1 MSDEEFDNLDDVLN
15 NTGDNQP
22 VDTVL
27 EAVET
32 EVIGNTTTTI
42 EDDTPLTQDEALE
55 LTEAIQSTVT
65 AVYVMLWRAHQGK
78 AYKALG
84 YDTWEEYVRERFDF
98 SVRKSYRL
106 LDLAQTV
113 KAIEEAAP
121 EDTEV
126 HLTSAQV
133 QDIKR
138 ELPRVTA
145 RVRTET
151 EGKTPEESAHIIGG
165 IVDETRAEVKEQ
177 KNVVAPEPHEN
188 KITQENEDVAREE
201 TEEEEYARLEEEAD
215 KILETHNI
223 TPHSPSPHEEHPET
237 SKDTSDTMYDD
248 GETVATLSMDG
259 EENTLENGFKK
270 ISLHNFYTFIAHL
283 PNLPEPEIAVQI
295 MPEERARETIIAV
308 QSVKLWAEIFLSLLP
323 EDLQEED
330 FVKLMTTPKE

>member
-22 VDTVL
+22 VDTIL
-27 EAVET
+27 ETVET

-42 EDDTPLTQDEALE
+42 EDTPLTQDEALE

-151 EGKTPEESAHIIGG
+151 EGKTPEESTHIIGG
-165 IVDETRAEVKEQ
+165 IVDETRAEVKEH
-177 KNVVAPEPHEN
+177 KNSAAPEPDEN
-188 KITQENEDVAREE
+188 NTPQENVVREE

-223 TPHSPSPHEEHPET
+223 TPHTPFPHEEQPET
-237 SKDTSDTMYDD
+237 PKDTSNTVYDD
-248 GETVATLSMDG
+248 GEPVATLSMDG

>member
-22 VDTVL
+22 VDTIL
-27 EAVET
+27 ETVET

-42 EDDTPLTQDEALE
+42 EDTPLTQDEALE

-151 EGKTPEESAHIIGG
+151 EGKTPEESTHIIGS

-177 KNVVAPEPHEN
+177 KNVTTPEPDDTN
-188 KITQENEDVAREE
+188 TPQENEDVVREE

-223 TPHSPSPHEEHPET
+223 TPHTPPPHENPET
-237 SKDTSDTMYDD
+237 PKDTSDTMYDD
-248 GETVATLSMDG
+248 GETVATLSMADG

-295 MPEERARETIIAV
+295 MLEERARETIIAV

>member
-15 NTGDNQP
+15 NTVDNQP
-22 VDTVL
+22 VDTIL
-27 EAVET
+27 ETVET

-42 EDDTPLTQDEALE
+42 EDTPLTQDEALE

-151 EGKTPEESAHIIGG
+151 EGKTPEESTHIIGS

-177 KNVVAPEPHEN
+177 KNVTTPEPDESN
-188 KITQENEDVAREE
+188 TAQEDVVLEE
-201 TEEEEYARLEEEAD
+201 TEEEEYARLEGEAD

-223 TPHSPSPHEEHPET
+223 TPHTPPPHENPET
-237 SKDTSDTMYDD
+237 PKDTSDTMYDD
-248 GETVATLSMDG
+248 GEMVATLSMADG

-295 MPEERARETIIAV
+295 MPEERTRETIIAV

>member
-22 VDTVL
+22 VDTIL
-27 EAVET
+27 ETVET

-42 EDDTPLTQDEALE
+42 EDTPLTQDEALE

-151 EGKTPEESAHIIGG
+151 EGKTPEESTHIIGS

-177 KNVVAPEPHEN
+177 KNVTTPEPDDTN
-188 KITQENEDVAREE
+188 TPQENEDVVREE

-223 TPHSPSPHEEHPET
+223 TPHTPPPHENPET
-237 SKDTSDTMYDD
+237 PKGTSDTMYDD
-248 GETVATLSMDG
+248 GETVATLSMADG

>member
-22 VDTVL
+22 VDTIL
-27 EAVET
+27 ETVET

-42 EDDTPLTQDEALE
+42 EDTPLTQDEALE

-151 EGKTPEESAHIIGG
+151 EGKTPEESTHIIGS

-177 KNVVAPEPHEN
+177 KNVTTPEPDDTN
-188 KITQENEDVAREE
+188 TPQENEDVVREE

-223 TPHSPSPHEEHPET
+223 TPHTPPPHENPET
-237 SKDTSDTMYDD
+237 PKDTSDTMYDD
-248 GETVATLSMDG
+248 GETVATLSMADG

>member
-22 VDTVL
+22 VDTIL
-27 EAVET
+27 ETVET

-42 EDDTPLTQDEALE
+42 EDTPLTQDEALE

-151 EGKTPEESAHIIGG
+151 EGKTPEESTHIIGS

-177 KNVVAPEPHEN
+177 KNVTTPEPDESN
-188 KITQENEDVAREE
+188 TAQEDVVLEE

-223 TPHSPSPHEEHPET
+223 TPHTPPPHENPET
-237 SKDTSDTMYDD
+237 PKDTSDTMYDD
-248 GETVATLSMDG
+248 GEPVATLSMDG

>member
-22 VDTVL
+22 VDTIL
-27 EAVET
+27 ETVEA

-42 EDDTPLTQDEALE
+42 EDTPLTQDEALE

-151 EGKTPEESAHIIGG
+151 EGKTPEESTHIIGS

-177 KNVVAPEPHEN
+177 KNVTTPEPDDTN
-188 KITQENEDVAREE
+188 TPQENEDVVREE

-223 TPHSPSPHEEHPET
+223 TPHTPPPHENPET
-237 SKDTSDTMYDD
+237 PKDTSDTMYDD
-248 GETVATLSMDG
+248 GEMVATLSMADG

>member
-22 VDTVL
+22 VDTIL
-27 EAVET
+27 ETVET

-42 EDDTPLTQDEALE
+42 EDTPLTQDEALE

-84 YDTWEEYVRERFDF
+84 YDTWEEYVRD
-98 SVRKSYRL
+98 RL

-151 EGKTPEESAHIIGG
+151 EGKTPEESTHIIGS

-177 KNVVAPEPHEN
+177 KNVTTPEPDDTN
-188 KITQENEDVAREE
+188 TPQENEDVVREE

-223 TPHSPSPHEEHPET
+223 TPHTPPPHENPET
-237 SKDTSDTMYDD
+237 PKDTSDTMYDD
-248 GETVATLSMDG
+248 GETVATLSMADG

>member
-15 NTGDNQP
+15 NTVDNQP
-22 VDTVL
+22 VDTIL
-27 EAVET
+27 ETVET

-42 EDDTPLTQDEALE
+42 EDTPLTQDEALE

-151 EGKTPEESAHIIGG
+151 EGKTPEESTHIIGS

-177 KNVVAPEPHEN
+177 KNVTTPEPDESN
-188 KITQENEDVAREE
+188 TAQEDVVLEE
-201 TEEEEYARLEEEAD
+201 TEEEEYARLEGEAD

-223 TPHSPSPHEEHPET
+223 TPHTPPPHENPET
-237 SKDTSDTMYDD
+237 PKDTSDTMYDD
-248 GETVATLSMDG
+248 GEMVATLSMADG

>member
-15 NTGDNQP
+15 NTVDNQP
-22 VDTVL
+22 VDTIL
-27 EAVET
+27 ETVET

-42 EDDTPLTQDEALE
+42 EDTPLTQDEALE

-151 EGKTPEESAHIIGG
+151 EGKTPEESTHIIGS

-177 KNVVAPEPHEN
+177 KNVTTPEPDDTN
-188 KITQENEDVAREE
+188 TPQENEDVVREE

-223 TPHSPSPHEEHPET
+223 TPHTPPPHENPET
-237 SKDTSDTMYDD
+237 PKDTSDTMYDD
-248 GETVATLSMDG
+248 GETVATLSMADG

>member
-22 VDTVL
+22 VDTIL
-27 EAVET
+27 ETVET

-42 EDDTPLTQDEALE
+42 EDTPLTQDEALE

-84 YDTWEEYVRERFDF
+84 YDTWEEYVHERFDF

-151 EGKTPEESAHIIGG
+151 EGKTPEESTHIIGS

-177 KNVVAPEPHEN
+177 KNVTTPEPDDTN
-188 KITQENEDVAREE
+188 TPQENEDVVREE

-223 TPHSPSPHEEHPET
+223 TPHTPPPHENPET
-237 SKDTSDTMYDD
+237 PKDTSDTMYDD
-248 GETVATLSMDG
+248 GETVATLSMADG